1 MRRTAASHKGHVYC
15 GHCVDAIL
23 EDAPRTVCRLVSCAV
38 NVTVAGIEYP
48 LYSHVHH
55 GFGLNDAF
63 DASVSLLVLQV
74 RRPHNSLRFFVQPK
88 HHVSLSGIKCRAV
101 APAG

>member
-1 MRRTAASHKGHVYC
+1 M
-15 GHCVDAIL
+15 
-23 EDAPRTVCRLVSCAV
+23 
-38 NVTVAGIEYP
+38 NVTVAGIDYP

-74 RRPHNSLRFFVQPK
+74 HRCARCTPV
-88 HHVSLSGIKCRAV
+88 
-101 APAG
+101 